1 MACEI
6 HFIKLCMSLYIM
18 IPLVSPLL
26 YCYSSPFNA
35 YKWLNLWLL
44 ILKKWKITLFFL
56 YFTNT
61 QFLSCVTMCSSILQ
75 RRARDYWTTKTFYMD
90 TTLILQDQLKDVH
103 YFKIFTLMNT
113 ILLMLLMSFSTLK
126 VMKVI
131 IIGNIRIS
139 WYKFR

>member
-1 MACEI
+1 
-6 HFIKLCMSLYIM
+6 
-18 IPLVSPLL
+18 
-26 YCYSSPFNA
+26 
-35 YKWLNLWLL
+35 
-44 ILKKWKITLFFL
+44 
-56 YFTNT
+56 
-61 QFLSCVTMCSSILQ
+61 
-75 RRARDYWTTKTFYMD
+75 MD